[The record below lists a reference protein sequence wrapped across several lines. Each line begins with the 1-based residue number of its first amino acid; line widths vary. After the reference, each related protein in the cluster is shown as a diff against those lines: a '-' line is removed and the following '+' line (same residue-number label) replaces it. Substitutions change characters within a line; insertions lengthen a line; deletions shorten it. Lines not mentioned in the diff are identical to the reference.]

1 MAGLTGC
8 ADPGPHRLT
17 LDLATF
23 ARRVVIAGIKAARG
37 GPDDELKERVMLAR
51 QCGFLTDEEAEFY
64 IAVWGLT
71 DA

>member
-1 MAGLTGC
+1 M
-8 ADPGPHRLT
+8 T
-17 LDLATF
+17 LDLSDF
-23 ARRVVIAGIKAARG
+23 ARRIVIAAIKNARA

-64 IAVWGLT
+64 ISAWGLT